1 MWHHVASRD
10 QVINAYSCLGL
21 KGLILDSWSQ
31 CRSREQTFWAWS
43 QCQKFGV
50 DFDFQD
56 GGRPPSWIHRQRIY
70 SMSMAPAVNSTC
82 WSLSLCSAAMRP
94 NNSSS
99 NIRPNNVN
107 NRPNVAD
114 VDWLVDNS
122 YFGHFVVH
130 IVVYELDIFVSN
142 NHCAQC
148 KRRCNTLGTCN

>member
-1 MWHHVASRD
+1 MWHHAASRD
-10 QVINAYSCLGL
+10 QVINAYSVLVSVSVLRTNFLSLVPMPEIWCRLRL
-21 KGLILDSWSQ
+21 SRWWPSAILD
-31 CRSREQTFWAWS
+31 TFIGS
-43 QCQKFGV
+43 V
-50 DFDFQD
+50 L
-56 GGRPPSWIHRQRIY
+56 
-70 SMSMAPAVNSTC
+70 APAVNNTC

-94 NNSSS
+94 NNSNS

-130 IVVYELDIFVSN
+130 IVVYELYIFVSN

-148 KRRCNTLGTCN
+148 K